1 MLTQDKLKRIR
12 LIELK
17 TRKLVQSA
25 FAGAYHTAFKG
36 QGIAFESIRLYEPG
50 DDIRDIDWNA
60 TARMGRPYIKQYTEE
75 RELTVMLVIDAS
87 SSFLFGTVN
96 RQKREVAAELGAVLA
111 LSAISNND
119 KVGMASF
126 SDQLER
132 YVPPRKGR
140 RHVLRMIRELL
151 TLEAEHSGT
160 DMVLALQSVNRALK
174 RQAIVFVISDFF
186 VDHRAIE
193 PELISLNNKHDVIA
207 VVTHDPL
214 ERQFEDIGLVL
225 LEDAE
230 TGHSRHVDTGQLG
243 WLDQYQQNEATFQK
257 SLDDILRRAKVDRID
272 ITAEG
277 DYLPSLTGFFER
289 RARRIQR

>member
-174 RQAIVFVISDFF
+174 RQAIVFVI
-186 VDHRAIE
+186 HEKI
-193 PELISLNNKHDVIA
+193 
-207 VVTHDPL
+207 
-214 ERQFEDIGLVL
+214 
-225 LEDAE
+225 
-230 TGHSRHVDTGQLG
+230 
-243 WLDQYQQNEATFQK
+243 
-257 SLDDILRRAKVDRID
+257 
-272 ITAEG
+272 
-277 DYLPSLTGFFER
+277 
-289 RARRIQR
+289 